1 MLHWRIIL
9 GLLFIAIVAALAWAD
24 FGSTRPGLMMS
35 PMAFVG
41 SFLAAGELV
50 RLFENNEDTPS
61 PSRYLVVPGAVM
73 TVLISC
79 TPMLWPIGAV
89 QPTAVTGVGWVA
101 VGLAASCSLVFCA
114 EMYRFR
120 GAGAATMRL
129 ALAVFGIAYAG
140 GLMGFVAHLRF
151 LSGGP
156 WGDDGRWGMI
166 ALISLIVVVKT
177 NDIGAYFT
185 GRFLGRT
192 KMAPVL
198 SPKKTWEGVAG
209 GFALSTAATMAT
221 LGPMA
226 SAMGCET
233 QRTTGVWLTGCLA
246 YAILVGTAGVA
257 GDLAVSLLKRDADLK
272 NSSSWMPGFGGVLD
286 LLDSILFG
294 APVALLLWL
303 SHCVGP

>member
-9 GLLFIAIVAALAWAD
+9 GILFIAIVAVLAWAD
-24 FGSTRPGLMMS
+24 FDSTRPGLI
-35 PMAFVG
+35 MAPLALVG

-50 RLFENNEDTPS
+50 RLFESTDGAAS
-61 PSRYLVVPGAVM
+61 PSRYLVVPGAVL

-79 TPMLWPIGAV
+79 VPMLWPIGTV

-101 VGLAASCSLVFCA
+101 VGMAASCSLVFCA

-120 GAGAATMRL
+120 GAGAATVRL

-140 GLMGFVAHLRF
+140 GLMGFVAHLRL

-156 WGDDGRWGMI
+156 WGDNGRWGMV
-166 ALISLIVVVKT
+166 ALISLMVVVKT
-177 NDIGAYFT
+177 NDIGAYFA

-192 KMAPVL
+192 QMAPVL

-209 GFALSTAATMAT
+209 GFALSIAATMGM
-221 LGPMA
+221 LGPLA
-226 SAMGCET
+226 AAMGCVTERST
-233 QRTTGVWLTGCLA
+233 SVWLLGCLA
-246 YAILVGTAGVA
+246 YALLVGAAGVA
-257 GDLAVSLLKRDADLK
+257 GDLAISLLKRDADLK

-286 LLDSILFG
+286 LLDSILFA
-294 APVALLLWL
+294 APVALLMWL
-303 SHCVGP
+303 SHCIGP

>member
-9 GLLFIAIVAALAWAD
+9 GLLFVAVIAALAWAD
-24 FGSTRPGLMMS
+24 FDSTRPGLIMS
-35 PMAFVG
+35 PLAIVG

-50 RLFENNEDTPS
+50 RLFESTVGATS
-61 PSRYLVVPGAVM
+61 PSRYLVVPGSVL
-73 TVLISC
+73 TVLVSC
-79 TPMLWPIGAV
+79 MPMLWPIGAV
-89 QPTAVTGVGWVA
+89 QPTAVTGVGWVG

-120 GAGAATMRL
+120 GAGAATVRL

-140 GLMGFVAHLRF
+140 GLMGFVAHLRL

-156 WGDDGRWGMI
+156 WGENGRWGMV

-177 NDIGAYFT
+177 NDIGAYFV

-209 GFALSTAATMAT
+209 GFAVSTLATAAT
-221 LGPMA
+221 LGPLAA
-226 SAMGCET
+226 SMGCVT
-233 QRTTGVWLTGCLA
+233 DQTTTAWLLGCLA
-246 YAILVGTAGVA
+246 YALLVGAAGVA
-257 GDLAVSLLKRDADLK
+257 GDLAVSLLKRDANLK

-286 LLDSILFG
+286 LLDSVLFA
-294 APVALLLWL
+294 APVALLMWL
-303 SHCVGP
+303 SHAVGP